1 MYSSYSSSRLGTLCL
16 FRFAFPLEQELLGR
30 KVVQGLVRSHA
41 VVDLLPVS
49 KLVVQRGQAWFL
61 VGQFVEFLVMR
72 AIRALHMAVQFWGP
86 WQQNEQGNLFLL
98 AGLLELCGEF
108 TSAIHLQGGDREGHA
123 LGEHLKEACRR
134 QRSRAMMRLYNVP
147 PGNHISCAE
156 VFQNYAWPPPCT
168 APGAAQTAQASLQ

>member
-1 MYSSYSSSRLGTLCL
+1 VTLCL

-86 WQQNEQGNLFLL
+86 WRQHEQGNLFLL
-98 AGLLELCGEF
+98 AGLLELCGDSLPPSTWKAAIGKGIRSVS
-108 TSAIHLQGGDREGHA
+108 TSR
-123 LGEHLKEACRR
+123 K
-134 QRSRAMMRLYNVP
+134 RAAA
-147 PGNHISCAE
+147 SE
-156 VFQNYAWPPPCT
+156 VAR
-168 APGAAQTAQASLQ
+168 